1 MTRAHESEDSITP
14 LASDLIARFERGEAT
29 VAVVGLGYVGLP
41 ICDAMLAAGFGVIG
55 YDIDQSKIDK
65 LGRGEAYL
73 KHLGDDLYARLAR
86 ADRFTPTSDPARL
99 ADADA
104 VLICVPT
111 PLDEHRE
118 PDLQFVEK
126 STAMI
131 AEHLRRGQL
140 VVLGSTSYPGTTREV
155 CLPIL
160 ERAAGAR
167 GLQLGTD
174 WFLAFSPEREDPGRT
189 SHTTRTTP
197 RVVGGIEPNS
207 TVVASALYRRA
218 IERVHEVSSAE
229 VAEAS
234 KLLENVYRAVNI
246 ALVNELSPVL
256 ARMGVDLWEVIAAA
270 STKPFGFSPFYPGPG
285 LGGHCIPVDPFYL
298 SWKAKQLGV
307 NTEFIELAGIVNRRR
322 PGEVI
327 EALERALA
335 ERGTPLK
342 DATILVLGLAYKPDV
357 DDVRETPAAEI
368 IADLLKHGSRVKYH
382 DPHVPEFPHMR
393 RHHYPLRSIE
403 LAAEA
408 LADAEAVVIVTD
420 HAAIDF
426 AFVGAHA
433 KLIIDTRNAMAR
445 VGPCAA
451 RVVKA

>member
-1 MTRAHESEDSITP
+1 MTGAQGSEDSITP
-14 LASDLIARFERGEAT
+14 QAVDLIARFGRGDAT

-41 ICDAMLAAGFGVIG
+41 ICDAMLSAGFRVIG
-55 YDIDQSKIDK
+55 YDIDPTKIDK

-73 KHLGDDLYARLAR
+73 KHLGADLYTRLAGS
-86 ADRFTPTSDPARL
+86 DRFTPTGDPSRL

-111 PLDEHRE
+111 PLNDHRK

-131 AEHLRRGQL
+131 AEHLHRGQL

-160 ERAAGAR
+160 ERAAGTR
-167 GLQLGTD
+167 GLELGAD

-207 TVVASALYRRA
+207 TRVASALYRRA

-256 ARMGVDLWEVIAAA
+256 ARMGVDIWEVIAAA

-327 EALERALA
+327 DALERALA

-342 DATILVLGLAYKPDV
+342 DARILVLGLAYKPDV

-368 IADLLKHGSRVKYH
+368 IADLLKHGARVRYH

-403 LAAEA
+403 LTAEA
-408 LADAEAVVIVTD
+408 LADADAVVIVTD
-420 HAAIDF
+420 HSAIDF

-433 KLIIDTRNAMAR
+433 KLIIDTRNAMAGM
-445 VGPCAA
+445 GPCAA
-451 RVVKA
+451 RVIKA